1 LDEPLAAL
9 DKSLR
14 IDMQSELKQLQR
26 ELGITTIFVTH
37 DQEEAL
43 TLAHRIAVMNEGR
56 IVQVGA
62 SRAVYE
68 RPRTTFVASFL
79 GRANLFHGTAA
90 YWQDGKLTVQW
101 DDGVRFVATGPEV
114 PPGKPVTVAVRPE
127 KMRIEERQP
136 RGRPTAATA
145 PPGTGPGGFPGSPAE
160 DEANRIAG
168 VIASRTFSG
177 AGYTYHV
184 RA

>member
-1 LDEPLAAL
+1 HLHTPPLHDALPISLAAL

-68 RPRTTFVASFL
+68 RPRTTFVDRKSTRL
-79 GRANLFHGTAA
+79 N
-90 YWQDGKLTVQW
+90 
-101 DDGVRFVATGPEV
+101 
-114 PPGKPVTVAVRPE
+114 
-127 KMRIEERQP
+127 
-136 RGRPTAATA
+136 
-145 PPGTGPGGFPGSPAE
+145 S
-160 DEANRIAG
+160 
-168 VIASRTFSG
+168 S
-177 AGYTYHV
+177 HV
-184 RA
+184 K